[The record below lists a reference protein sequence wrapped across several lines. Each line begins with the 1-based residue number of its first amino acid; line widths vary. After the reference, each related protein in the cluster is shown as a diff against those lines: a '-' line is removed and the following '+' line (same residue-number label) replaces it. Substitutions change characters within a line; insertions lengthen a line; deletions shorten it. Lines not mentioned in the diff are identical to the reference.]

1 MRESGDFNVKVGVHQ
16 GSVLSPLL
24 FIIVLEALS
33 REFREGLLMELLF
46 ADNLVLIV
54 GTKELL
60 LLERV

>member
-1 MRESGDFNVKVGVHQ
+1 MKVGVHQ

-54 GTKELL
+54 ETKELL
-60 LLERV
+60 LERV